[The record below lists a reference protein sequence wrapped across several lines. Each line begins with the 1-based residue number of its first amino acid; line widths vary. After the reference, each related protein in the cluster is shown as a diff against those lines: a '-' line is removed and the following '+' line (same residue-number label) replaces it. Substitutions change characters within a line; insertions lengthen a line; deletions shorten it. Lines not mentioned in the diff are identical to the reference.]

1 MKCFSGKYNWAGD
14 LITFAPIGL
23 NEQKF
28 TKATIKSI
36 SSAFFGLLLSWDY
49 LHETFDFT
57 GVFII
62 KTVDFKPLYPSG
74 KKRGYQIAID
84 LNKPLSSITF
94 RPLLKNLFGTAI
106 SIRTERIEK
115 LPTACLWIKMVLIF
129 FPSVLQARL
138 SLHADTAS

>member
-1 MKCFSGKYNWAGD
+1 QALLSLASSQILHSILSEECLFPTSPYFSKV
-14 LITFAPIGL
+14 
-23 NEQKF
+23 
-28 TKATIKSI
+28 S
-36 SSAFFGLLLSWDY
+36 SWDY